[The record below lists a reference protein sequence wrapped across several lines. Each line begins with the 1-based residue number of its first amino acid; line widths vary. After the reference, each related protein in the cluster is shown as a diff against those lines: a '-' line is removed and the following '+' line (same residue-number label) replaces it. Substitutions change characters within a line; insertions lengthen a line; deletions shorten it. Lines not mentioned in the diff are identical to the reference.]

1 MFFSAISVVI
11 VNHYDFSVISSKL
24 LYKLVCFWYLSL
36 ESWLYQKY
44 INNLRW
50 TFTLQICTTLRWTFH
65 HWTILVRNVPG
76 SCISFDINLCQL
88 QRFSGTV
95 LRSSSSMVTFPFW
108 RPSKPSHASDWEME
122 MYRSVSIDCVPITL
136 KDKIEYFQKKWS
148 SWLLAI
154 VQGLVHFCSPVFTS
168 KNWSEDGW
176 YWYMLDRCHC
186 RWMVQYVKTLYRITL
201 ENIRTGRST
210 QHRNSVNILTDGN
223 NRHCE
228 HPHWTINTTQKFS

>member
-1 MFFSAISVVI
+1 MFLAAAFPLISI
-11 VNHYDFSVISSKL
+11 CANFRDFQEQYYVPVPPWWHFPSG
-24 LYKLVCFWYLSL
+24 
-36 ESWLYQKY
+36 
-44 INNLRW
+44 
-50 TFTLQICTTLRWTFH
+50 TLQNLHMLQTEKWRCT
-65 HWTILVRNVPG
+65 V
-76 SCISFDINLCQL
+76 LCQL
-88 QRFSGTV
+88 IAFQSHWKIKLST
-95 LRSSSSMVTFPFW
+95 
-108 RPSKPSHASDWEME
+108 SK
-122 MYRSVSIDCVPITL
+122 
-136 KDKIEYFQKKWS
+136 KKWS

-210 QHRNSVNILTDGN
+210 QHRNSVNILTAGN

-228 HPHWTINTTQKFS
+228 HPHWTINTTHKFS

>member
-1 MFFSAISVVI
+1 MIFFLLHTFERLTTLVVFFSAISVVI

-24 LYKLVCFWYLSL
+24 LYKLVCFWYPSL

-88 QRFSGTV
+88 QRFSGIV

-136 KDKIEYFQKKWS
+136 KDKIEYFQKKNDHLGCWQLFRGS
-148 SWLLAI
+148 CTFVVRFLLPKIDRKMAGTDTGWTVAI
-154 VQGLVHFCSPVFTS
+154 ADERS
-168 KNWSEDGW
+168 
-176 YWYMLDRCHC
+176 
-186 RWMVQYVKTLYRITL
+186 
-201 ENIRTGRST
+201 ST
-210 QHRNSVNILTDGN
+210 QNLCTASL
-223 NRHCE
+223 
-228 HPHWTINTTQKFS
+228 